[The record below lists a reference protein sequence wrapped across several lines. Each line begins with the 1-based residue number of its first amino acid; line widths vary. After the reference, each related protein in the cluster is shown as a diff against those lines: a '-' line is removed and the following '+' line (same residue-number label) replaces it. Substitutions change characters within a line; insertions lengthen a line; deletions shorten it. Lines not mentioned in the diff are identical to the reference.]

1 MLRSRYLS
9 TNSNINL
16 VSDYLPF
23 DLTQN
28 YNRSIYPPFLVMLDS
43 ELGIS
48 YEGKTQTSKRLF
60 HKATKVFAGG
70 INHNIR
76 FFKPYPF
83 FSKWAKG
90 KNLCDVDDNE
100 YTDYWMGHWS
110 LILGHSP
117 RTVVNALSQ
126 QLRNGTLYGTA
137 NEISVELGELI
148 QKLMPGAEN
157 LRFSSTG
164 SEATMYAVRLARAKS
179 RKRIIAKII
188 GGWHGFNTTL
198 MQTVNYPFHKHEG
211 AGLVAEEE
219 QFVESL
225 PFNDLD
231 SSIKILESA
240 IDDLACI
247 ILEPILGGAG
257 CITPDLSYIKGL
269 QEFAQK
275 NDIIFILDE
284 IVTGFRLSIGGA
296 SQKYNLKPDL
306 FTLGKIVGGGMPIGI
321 VCGKKEVMSLADPV
335 LIKENQ
341 ARCNIGGGTYSCNPM
356 SMAAGLATINYLNK
370 SRDEIYQRINE
381 LGAKA
386 RDGLATIFK
395 EAKIDVQVTGEGSL
409 FLTHFLNSKV
419 RRIRNAAD
427 AAMSDRGLLHRY
439 HMGLMAS
446 HQIFFLP
453 LKMGA
458 ISAVH
463 TENDITHLLEATR
476 LVVNSGTL
484 SLEKAS

>member
-1 MLRSRYLS
+1 MPHPGL
-9 TNSNINL
+9 NA
-16 VSDYLPF
+16 
-23 DLTQN
+23 
-28 YNRSIYPPFLVMLDS
+28 
-43 ELGIS
+43 S
-48 YEGKTQTSKRLF
+48 YENKTQSSKKLF
-60 HKATKVFAGG
+60 HKATNVFAGG

-83 FSKWAKG
+83 FTKWAKG
-90 KNLCDVDDNE
+90 KNLYDVDDTE

-117 RTVVNALSQ
+117 RPVVRALSQ

-137 NEISVELGELI
+137 NGISLELGELI

-179 RKRIIAKII
+179 QKRVIAKIM

-198 MQTVNYPFHKHEG
+198 MQSVNYPFHGKEG
-211 AGLVAEEE
+211 VGLVAEEE

-231 SSIKILESA
+231 LSLKILESV

-247 ILEPILGGAG
+247 ILEPILAGAG
-257 CITPDLSYIKGL
+257 CITPDVGYLKGL

-275 NDIIFILDE
+275 NDIILILDE

-296 SQKYNLKPDL
+296 AKRYDLTPDL

-321 VCGKKEVMSLADPV
+321 VCGRKEIMSLADPV
-335 LIKENQ
+335 LIKENHV
-341 ARCNIGGGTYSCNPM
+341 RCNIGGGTYSCNPM
-356 SMAAGLATINYLNK
+356 TMAAGLATLNHIDK
-370 SRDEIYQRINE
+370 NSDEIYPKIDN
-381 LGAKA
+381 LGRKVRA
-386 RDGLATIFK
+386 GLTKIFG
-395 EAKIDVQVTGEGSL
+395 EAKIDVQVTGEGSV
-409 FLTHFLNSKV
+409 FLTHFLNNGV
-419 RRIRNAAD
+419 RSIRNATD
-427 AAMSDRGLLHRY
+427 AALTDQDLLYKY
-439 HMGLMAS
+439 HMGLLAL

-453 LKMGA
+453 SKMGA
-458 ISAVH
+458 ISSVH
-463 TENDITHLLEATR
+463 TNIDITHLLDATTS
-476 LVVNSGTL
+476 LVESGML
-484 SLEKAS
+484 VSEKHS